1 MKTLSFLFII
11 FTLLSACSSRPVE
24 PTRSSRHAIDTL
36 FNQKT
41 LALKPEIDSLCKEL
55 YGKVYSTAVDS
66 IMDARKMEMDI
77 LVE

>member
-1 MKTLSFLFII
+1 MKTLGFL
-11 FTLLSACSSRPVE
+11 LLLLTFFSACSSRPVE

-36 FNQKT
+36 FNQRT
-41 LALKPEIDSLCKEL
+41 IAMKPEIDSLCKVL
-55 YGKVYSTAVDS
+55 SGKVYSEAVDS